1 MHRYNM
7 CAWHVCVHKDLVC
20 KKFFH
25 NFKNC
30 FLGILS
36 VMLTQVPSAWRQGIR
51 INILSLEK
59 KGGVNKLKKYSL
71 KVTNCL
77 GKRYQNQGL
86 E

>member
-1 MHRYNM
+1 M
-7 CAWHVCVHKDLVC
+7 CVYIKDLAC

-30 FLGILS
+30 FLGILT

-59 KGGVNKLKKYSL
+59 KRGGKQTEKLL
-71 KVTNCL
+71 FE
-77 GKRYQNQGL
+77 GH
-86 E
+86 